1 MRAFFKSYPLYVH
14 LGPADVYH
22 ITAQTMATL
31 LWAQRFPAPVL
42 VTVLDIIPYLVRHN
56 RDLNPFCHIVDRW
69 FYRLALAGLHR
80 AGALIAISA
89 WTRQTLRTALNIPS
103 ERIYVVYPAL
113 DHKKF
118 RPVAVPDQFRARFGL
133 DGETRYVLY
142 VGSDDPR
149 KNLPTLLKAF
159 ARLKRRVSHVKL
171 LKVGAPY
178 FVGAR
183 EYLLR
188 LVETLDIKKEVLFF
202 DHVPD
207 DVLPLFY
214 NVADVFVSP
223 SLYEGF
229 GLPLVEAMACGI
241 PVICSDIEV
250 FREVAGNAALFVN
263 AQDVEM
269 WADVLT
275 DCLRASYGWR
285 REHVFDVSQ
294 DPGSSGDLGSLI
306 IRGRRR
312 VQALSHEAEA
322 RTMLSIYQRY
332 ARVWRGE

>member
-1 MRAFFKSYPLYVH
+1 
-14 LGPADVYH
+14 
-22 ITAQTMATL
+22 
-31 LWAQRFPAPVL
+31 
-42 VTVLDIIPYLVRHN
+42 
-56 RDLNPFCHIVDRW
+56 
-69 FYRLALAGLHR
+69 
-80 AGALIAISA
+80 
-89 WTRQTLRTALNIPS
+89 
-103 ERIYVVYPAL
+103 
-113 DHKKF
+113 
-118 RPVAVPDQFRARFGL
+118 
-133 DGETRYVLY
+133 
-142 VGSDDPR
+142 
-149 KNLPTLLKAF
+149 
-159 ARLKRRVSHVKL
+159 
-171 LKVGAPY
+171 
-178 FVGAR
+178 
-183 EYLLR
+183 
-188 LVETLDIKKEVLFF
+188 
-202 DHVPD
+202 VPD